1 MKKTINT
8 LLAVAVVA
16 VAMISCGGTKT
27 KDMLAKKWQLSEFKS
42 ADFDKQMADMKM
54 MADTTKDSAMKAM
67 YAMNLENFPKM
78 MDAMKA
84 STFEY
89 KADGNFEASIAGMS
103 EQPMA
108 VKGTWKLSE
117 DSKKLI
123 TTDDKQKTDSMNIE
137 SVDAEKLVVSTNM
150 GGTGSAATITF
161 VPAK

>member
-8 LLAVAVVA
+8 ILAVTIAA
-16 VAMISCGGTKT
+16 VAMVSCGNKT

-42 ADFDKQMADMKM
+42 AEFDKQMADMKA

-67 YAMNLENFPKM
+67 YTMNLENFPKM

-89 KADGNFEASIAGMS
+89 KADGNYEASIAGMS

-117 DSKKLI
+117 DSKSLI
-123 TTDDKQKTDSMNIE
+123 TTDDKQKTDSMKIE
-137 SVDAEKLVVSTNM
+137 TLDAEKLVISTNM
-150 GGTGSAATITF
+150 SGGGSTATITF